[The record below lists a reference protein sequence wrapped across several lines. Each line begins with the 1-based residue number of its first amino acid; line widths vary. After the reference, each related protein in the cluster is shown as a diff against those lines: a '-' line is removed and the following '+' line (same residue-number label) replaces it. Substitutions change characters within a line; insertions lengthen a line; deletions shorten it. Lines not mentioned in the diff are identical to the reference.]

1 MIDWWGVF
9 SNGLWIAGLSL
20 LLAAL
25 SHHDWLAHQH
35 GRRLRDVLKGRS
47 WEAIFFLSLTL
58 VCLGLSTTSQSW
70 WENLLWGILAASFIW
85 QGVVVWRSK

>member
-9 SNGLWIAGLSL
+9 SNALWIFGLSL
-20 LLAAL
+20 LLTAL
-25 SHHDWLAHQH
+25 SHYDWLAHQQ

-47 WEAIFFLSLTL
+47 WEAIFAISLTL

-70 WENLLWGILAASFIW
+70 WEIVLWGILAASFIW
-85 QGVVVWRSK
+85 QGIQAWRSN